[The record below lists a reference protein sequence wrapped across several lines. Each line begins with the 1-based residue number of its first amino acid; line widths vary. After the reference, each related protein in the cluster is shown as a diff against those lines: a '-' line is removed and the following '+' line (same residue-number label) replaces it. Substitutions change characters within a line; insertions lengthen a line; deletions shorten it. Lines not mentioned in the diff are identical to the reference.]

1 MMSKVEVEFTDP
13 AAAARSARLRY
24 RLDDEPGIIRERKGK
39 GFRYL
44 TPAGKPLTDEDDLE
58 RIRAL
63 GIPPAWTDVWISPH
77 ANAHLQA
84 TGRDAKGRKQYR
96 YHERWRERRNLVKFS
111 RMIAFGEALPALR
124 ERLENDLKR
133 PALPREKV
141 LAAVVQLLDTT
152 HIRIGNAEYARSN
165 ESFGLSTLRDKHV
178 QIEGTTMRFS
188 FRGKSGKDHEVDLK
202 DRRLARIVQMC
213 RDVPGKALFQYIDED
228 GGHHPVTAGDVNTYL
243 REITGQDFTAKDFRT
258 WGGTLLAIRAFQAC
272 EPCETINQLK
282 RSVSSVIKQVS
293 EQLGNT
299 PTVCRKYYV
308 HPLVIEAY
316 LDGTLT
322 AALKKIE
329 SQKRSNGTASDE
341 KLVISVLEQLET
353 A

>member
-1 MMSKVEVEFTDP
+1 MVSKVEVEIGDP
-13 AAAARSARLRY
+13 VAAARSARLRY
-24 RLDDEPGIIRERKGK
+24 RLDDEPGITRERKGK
-39 GFRYL
+39 GFHYL
-44 TPAGKPLTDEDDLE
+44 TPDGKTLNDEDDLE

-63 GIPPAWTDVWISPH
+63 GIPPAWTEVWISPH

-111 RMIAFGEALPALR
+111 RMIAFAEVLPALR
-124 ERLENDLKR
+124 QRLEKDLKQSG
-133 PALPREKV
+133 LPREKV

-152 HIRIGNAEYARSN
+152 HIRIGSSEYARSN

-178 QIEGTTMRFS
+178 HIEGTTMRFS
-188 FRGKSGKDHEVDLK
+188 FRGKSGKDHDVDLK

-213 RDVPGKALFQYIDED
+213 KDVPGKALFQYIDED
-228 GGHHPVTAGDVNTYL
+228 GGHHPITAGDVNAYL

-272 EPCETINQLK
+272 EPCETMTQLK
-282 RSVSSVIKQVS
+282 RSVSSVIKQVA

-316 LDGTLT
+316 LDGTLADALEKV
-322 AALKKIE
+322 AAK
-329 SQKRSNGTASDE
+329 KRSNGAASDE
-341 KLVISVLEQLET
+341 KLVIAILEQLEN